1 MAAKKG
7 GLGRGLDALFADAVP
22 VYENEDAAND
32 TFKDIDKKTLFLQSS
47 CTSSLMMCLQSLT
60 PRSSTDWH

>member
-22 VYENEDAAND
+22 VTNPEPEIKETKAK
-32 TFKDIDKKTLFLQSS
+32 TSKKKQGLTLAPAPQFPACRCELWN
-47 CTSSLMMCLQSLT
+47 
-60 PRSSTDWH
+60 PAYN

>member
-32 TFKDIDKKTLFLQSS
+32 TFKDTDKKANHNDKIVNINKNFIFFF
-47 CTSSLMMCLQSLT
+47 MF
-60 PRSSTDWH
+60 